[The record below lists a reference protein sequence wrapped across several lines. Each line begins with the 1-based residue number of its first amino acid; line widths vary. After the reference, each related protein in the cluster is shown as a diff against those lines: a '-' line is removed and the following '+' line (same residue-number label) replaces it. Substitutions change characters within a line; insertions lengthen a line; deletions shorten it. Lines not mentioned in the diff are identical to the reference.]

1 MKDAVA
7 HKRCNSAEPADRKAD
22 FSGAA
27 LARPTIRGMG
37 HVNRKTILITAGLEA
52 EAGDL
57 HRREAAWNAGVRI
70 VVRVAAT
77 SVSPLA
83 KVVVDAPVGFERHL
97 RLLDYF
103 VISVGRR
110 LPPLPAVL

>member
-1 MKDAVA
+1 MQL
-7 HKRCNSAEPADRKAD
+7 
-22 FSGAA
+22 SGTG
-27 LARPTIRGMG
+27 RQESRFQRRGAG
-37 HVNRKTILITAGLEA
+37 PSHDSRDGPRQPQVTRKTILITAGLEA

-97 RLLDYF
+97 RLLDYV

-110 LPPLPAVL
+110 LPP